1 MPFINSILPTQ
12 NEESDETI
20 NEPDEVS
27 QQESKSDAI
36 KSSSIKSVAK
46 ALLTSTSDGLSAI
59 EELKSTMDSIAAAAE
74 ESAGASEESLSAVNV
89 IKESSSAIL
98 KMSTKSADNIKNLE
112 RTLYSAADK
121 VSDSSDNMLKIA
133 NSAEDVAAL
142 SNRLSGASKEV
153 SQTVELVTK
162 LAKRTSLL
170 ALNAAI
176 EASRAEEKG
185 QGFSVI
191 AKEIRTLSSK
201 SNTYAQEIKSVVEEI
216 QKSVK
221 DVEDTIISTKLLVE
235 KSSQNA
241 IANADSMKILTQKL
255 LEITQDVNSSLE
267 EFQLLDNDI
276 IKMQLSSETIAS
288 AAEESAGAVSEVTQ
302 TIAMQATAFEQ
313 SNSAALMLEKL
324 AEKLGSEESADGE
337 YDELASAAEE
347 LSSAIEEIENS
358 MAQIMV
364 AFSQIE
370 EAAMISKDDAKKSA
384 ALSEEILKIADRA
397 RERILSVNEEI
408 TVIQDSFKENVLN
421 VKSAGVDS
429 KENLKQNESIL
440 SEAKGIKKS
449 IKYLKKYLR
458 KIELT
463 IVQTAA
469 LSINGSVEA
478 MQVKNIDPSCS
489 EGFSVVSNDIRNL
502 AQNSEHNLDKINDIV
517 DNLEDETEDIIEA
530 IDKMQLFGVKEAE
543 ALIALSLEMDES
555 TQKIDESV
563 EMFATIAQQMESIDH
578 AVSEAKIGSEQIKT
592 AAEIAFNNISES
604 KSAAEHI
611 RDLSGDMAE
620 NVSSLIEVAT
630 FLKDE

>member
-36 KSSSIKSVAK
+36 KSSSMKAVAK

-397 RERILSVNEEI
+397 RERIFSVNEEI
-408 TVIQDSFKENVLN
+408 KVIQDSFKENVLN

-555 TQKIDESV
+555 TKKIDESV

>member
-1 MPFINSILPTQ
+1 LPFINSILPTQ

-397 RERILSVNEEI
+397 RERIFSVNEEI
-408 TVIQDSFKENVLN
+408 KVIQDSFKENVLN

-555 TQKIDESV
+555 TKKIDESV

>member
-1 MPFINSILPTQ
+1 M
-12 NEESDETI
+12 
-20 NEPDEVS
+20 
-27 QQESKSDAI
+27 
-36 KSSSIKSVAK
+36 
-46 ALLTSTSDGLSAI
+46 
-59 EELKSTMDSIAAAAE
+59 
-74 ESAGASEESLSAVNV
+74 
-89 IKESSSAIL
+89 
-98 KMSTKSADNIKNLE
+98 
-112 RTLYSAADK
+112 
-121 VSDSSDNMLKIA
+121 
-133 NSAEDVAAL
+133 
-142 SNRLSGASKEV
+142 
-153 SQTVELVTK
+153 
-162 LAKRTSLL
+162 

-221 DVEDTIISTKLLVE
+221 DVEDTITSTKSLVE

-255 LEITQDVNSSLE
+255 LEITQNVNSSLE

-324 AEKLGSEESADGE
+324 AEKLGREKSADGE

-384 ALSEEILKIADRA
+384 TLSEEILKIADRA

-408 TVIQDSFKENVLN
+408 KAIQDSFKENVLS
-421 VKSAGVDS
+421 VQSAGVDS

-463 IVQTAA
+463 IVQTAS

-489 EGFSVVSNDIRNL
+489 EGFSVVSNDIRDL

-543 ALIALSLEMDES
+543 ALIVLSLEMDES

-563 EMFATIAQQMESIDH
+563 EMFTTIGKEMESIDH
-578 AVSEAKIGSEQIKT
+578 AISEAKIGSEQIEA

-611 RDLSGDMAE
+611 RDLSGKMAE
-620 NVSSLIEVAT
+620 NVSNLIEVAT
-630 FLKDE
+630 FLKGE